1 MKKQPKPMIL
11 VADDDDGLRL
21 LLQFSFEKAG
31 FQVLLAKD
39 GREALS
45 IMSDR
50 VEVAVLDL
58 MMPQMGGIECL
69 EQIKADFPDTQVIL
83 MTGSREGGRTKRA
96 VEAMKKGAFDYVNK
110 PVDQEE
116 LIALIRQAARTSKLG
131 REVHQLRSS
140 FGSPAP
146 ENPFLGTS
154 ASAEKLS
161 SQVEKVA
168 ELDSTVLITGE
179 SGVGKGLLARWI
191 HASSPRHAAPFVT
204 INCTALPRDLV
215 ETELFG
221 HEKGAFTGA
230 QGQRLGKV
238 EIAEGGT
245 IFLDEIGDMPLDL
258 QPKLLSFLQD
268 RVISRIGGRTE
279 IPVDVRVVAAT
290 NQELKK
296 MVAEGRFRED
306 LYFRLNVL
314 PLHIAPL
321 RERREDIPLLASHF
335 LRKIAIRRR
344 VEPFVLSDDARD
356 LMAAHSW
363 PGNVRELENAMERA
377 SAFCEVPIIS
387 ASDLPEEVRAPAPAA
402 GSSAT
407 QLAGLKMSEIEQRAI
422 EQTLESCGNNR
433 TEAARMLGI
442 SERSIYNKIRQMG
455 LPPVKS
461 RS

>member
-1 MKKQPKPMIL
+1 MKKPSKPMIL

-21 LLQFSFEKAG
+21 ILQFSFEKAG

-69 EQIKADFPDTQVIL
+69 EQIRRDFPDTQVIL

-110 PVDQEE
+110 PVEQEE
-116 LIALIRQAARTSKLG
+116 LIALVRQAAHTSKLG
-131 REVHQLRSS
+131 REVQQLRSS
-140 FGSPAP
+140 FGSPAV

-154 ASAEKLS
+154 PSAKKLS

-168 ELDSTVLITGE
+168 QLDSTVLVTGE

-215 ETELFG
+215 EAELFG

-230 QGQRLGKV
+230 QGQRLGKL
-238 EIAEGGT
+238 EIADGGT

-268 RVISRIGGRTE
+268 RVISRIGGRAE

-296 MVAEGRFRED
+296 MVAENRFRED
-306 LYFRLNVL
+306 LFFRLNVL
-314 PLHIAPL
+314 PLHISPL
-321 RERREDIPLLASHF
+321 RERKEDISLLAVHF
-335 LRKIAIRRR
+335 LQKIAIRRG
-344 VEPFVLSDDARD
+344 VEAFVLSDEAREI
-356 LMAAHSW
+356 MAEYRW
-363 PGNVRELENAMERA
+363 PGNVRELENIMERA
-377 SAFCEVPIIS
+377 SAFCDAPVIS
-387 ASDLPEEVRAPAPAA
+387 ASDLPEELRSPAA
-402 GSSAT
+402 VGDSSGLH
-407 QLAGLKMSEIEQRAI
+407 LAGLKMSEIEQRAI

-442 SERSIYNKIRQMG
+442 SERSIYNKIRQLG
-455 LPPVKS
+455 LPPVKT